1 MLGGA
6 IGRSSQAKNR
16 PPFEGL
22 IPDSCVPLP
31 GRFFTAFGRTR
42 GVSGQMHQSAFLRHC
57 RLLGVAALGAMLA
70 FPASAQTG
78 SESQTP
84 STGSPGS
91 ESQTPST
98 ATPGTETQS
107 ESPGTP
113 TGSNSAVPEANPAS
127 TTIQPRK
134 AAVPDILIAINKP
147 TQRMTVTVN
156 GHVRYR
162 WRVSTGATKY
172 STPPGSYTAF
182 RMERMHYSREW
193 DNAGMPHSIFFS
205 SRGHAIH
212 GSDHPG
218 LGTPVS
224 HGCVRL
230 SLGNAATLFALVSA
244 RGVSNTKIVVRG
256 PDPPG
261 YHAATQIPQR
271 RQPARPVGLFGGFF
285 R

>member
-1 MLGGA
+1 
-6 IGRSSQAKNR
+6 
-16 PPFEGL
+16 
-22 IPDSCVPLP
+22 
-31 GRFFTAFGRTR
+31 
-42 GVSGQMHQSAFLRHC
+42 MHQSAFLRYC
-57 RLLGVAALGAMLA
+57 RLLCVAALGGMLA

-91 ESQTPST
+91 ESQTPSGGSPGSDAHAPST

-113 TGSNSAVPEANPAS
+113 TGSNSAAPEPNPAS

-172 STPPGSYTAF
+172 STPAGSYTPF

-212 GSDHPG
+212 ASNHPG
-218 LGTPVS
+218 LAGVARLRAALARQCCHPVRA
-224 HGCVRL
+224 C
-230 SLGNAATLFALVSA
+230 LGA
-244 RGVSNTKIVVRG
+244 RCEQHQGRG
-256 PDPPG
+256 
-261 YHAATQIPQR
+261 
-271 RQPARPVGLFGGFF
+271 
-285 R
+285 